1 MSARRVG
8 GHERVTGQQE
18 FVGDIRLDGMLH
30 VKLISIDCAHAR
42 IHRIDAERAR
52 SLPGVRDVVCAGDL
66 PAPMPRF
73 GPVYQDRP
81 VLAAAETRFHGEP
94 VAAVVAETEQLAE
107 EAAALV
113 EVHYEELPAVTTVAA
128 ALDLSAPLVQDPEL
142 RTGPHSRTNL
152 LSEWRFGWGGAEAAV
167 ADPVLDNTYTFPMV
181 THFALQ
187 PHCFLASPDPHR
199 VLVWSPPPHPFLPP
213 PVVAGP
219 PPPPPAT
226 TPVS

>member
-73 GPVYQDRP
+73 GPVRQDRP

-152 LSEWRFGWGGAEAAV
+152 LSEWRVGWGDPGAAV
-167 ADPVLDNTYTFPMV
+167 
-181 THFALQ
+181 
-187 PHCFLASPDPHR
+187 PH
-199 VLVWSPPPHPFLPP
+199 PPPHNPPPLPIGPPPALPP
-213 PVVAGP
+213 PP
-219 PPPPPAT
+219 
-226 TPVS
+226 

>member
-8 GHERVTGQQE
+8 GNERVTGQQE
-18 FVGDIRLDGMLH
+18 FVGAIRLDGMLH

-152 LSEWRFGWGGAEAAV
+152 LSEWRFGWGDAESAA
-167 ADPVLDNTYTFPMV
+167 PHPLLHHTHPFPMG
-181 THFALQ
+181 TPFALE
-187 PHCFLASPDPHR
+187 PPRFPAA
-199 VLVWSPPPHPFLPP
+199 PPPHPRLLLS
-213 PVVAGP
+213 AP
-219 PPPPPAT
+219 PPPFLLPP
-226 TPVS
+226 

>member
-52 SLPGVRDVVCAGDL
+52 SLPGVRDVVGAADL

-94 VAAVVAETEQLAE
+94 VAAVVAESEQLAE

-113 EVHYEELPAVTTVAA
+113 EVHYSELPAVTTVAA
-128 ALDLSAPLVQDPEL
+128 ALDPSAPLVQDPGL
-142 RTGPHSRTNL
+142 RTGPHSGTNL
-152 LSEWRFGWGGAEAAV
+152 LSEGRCRGGGAV
-167 ADPVLDNTYTFPMV
+167 SGADV
-181 THFALQ
+181 HFQHNSTSPHVSHLAIGPALC
-187 PHCFLASPDPHR
+187 P
-199 VLVWSPPPHPFLPP
+199 LPP
-213 PVVAGP
+213 
-219 PPPPPAT
+219 
-226 TPVS
+226 

>member
-113 EVHYEELPAVTTVAA
+113 QLHYEELPAVTTVAA

-152 LSEWRFGWGGAEAAV
+152 LSEWRFGWGAAGSC
-167 ADPVLDNTYTFPMV
+167 ARRHL
-181 THFALQ
+181 
-187 PHCFLASPDPHR
+187 PDPTPT
-199 VLVWSPPPHPFLPP
+199 LPMGTPPSVRPH
-213 PVVAGP
+213 P
-219 PPPPPAT
+219 PPP
-226 TPVS
+226 

>member
-94 VAAVVAETEQLAE
+94 VAAAVPETEQLAHK
-107 EAAALV
+107 ASSPV
-113 EVHYEELPAVTTVAA
+113 SWPYQDLPAVTTAA
-128 ALDLSAPLVQDPEL
+128 APL
-142 RTGPHSRTNL
+142 
-152 LSEWRFGWGGAEAAV
+152 
-167 ADPVLDNTYTFPMV
+167 
-181 THFALQ
+181 AL
-187 PHCFLASPDPHR
+187 
-199 VLVWSPPPHPFLPP
+199 
-213 PVVAGP
+213 
-219 PPPPPAT
+219 
-226 TPVS
+226 